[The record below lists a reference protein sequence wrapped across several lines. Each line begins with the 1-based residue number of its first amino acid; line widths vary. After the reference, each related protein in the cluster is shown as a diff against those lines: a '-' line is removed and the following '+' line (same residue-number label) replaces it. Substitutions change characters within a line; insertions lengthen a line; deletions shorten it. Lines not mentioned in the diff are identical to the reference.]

1 MNLSPIFKPAMGKST
16 VLTAAQYSTV
26 QAIKSKVER
35 CAVVIRKDKLSLSL
49 TVQSAGGVTLICCS
63 SKNE

>member
-35 CAVVIRKDKLSLSL
+35 CAVVIRKDKMSL